1 MPPEMVSTQRARSFV
16 IRLAVG
22 EDGQWR
28 GQASE
33 PGSAD
38 EWHATFSSLQEFWA
52 GLERRLALPDKEA
65 GPPGGGP
72 ADPEDW
78 PA

>member
-1 MPPEMVSTQRARSFV
+1 MPTEMASAQRARSFV

-22 EDGQWR
+22 DDGQWR

-38 EWHATFSSLQEFWA
+38 DWHATFSSLEELWA
-52 GLERRLALPDKEA
+52 GLQRRLAA
-65 GPPGGGP
+65 RPPP
-72 ADPEDW
+72 KAASSSDQP
-78 PA
+78 

>member
-38 EWHATFSSLQEFWA
+38 EWHATFSSLAEFWA
-52 GLERRLALPDKEA
+52 GLERRLALPDKGA

-72 ADPEDW
+72 ADPADT